1 MLVIQTR
8 IFEKNNR
15 VLFAKSILGPD
26 VIKGNISKNIS
37 NIDAAN
43 SLKSFPQVIYGLN
56 R

>member
-1 MLVIQTR
+1 MLVIRTR

-15 VLFAKSILGPD
+15 VLFAKTLLGPD
-26 VIKGNISKNIS
+26 VIKCNISKSMN